1 MSCDESHDL
10 WKYINSSHFMM
21 AVDDNGYF
29 GKSLKFDITIKLLCS
44 HSTADEVV
52 NVYSARPCRL
62 VPSVE
67 LNMLEISQPLLHT
80 GGYLPPFPR
89 QS

>member
-29 GKSLKFDITIKLLCS
+29 GK
-44 HSTADEVV
+44 
-52 NVYSARPCRL
+52 
-62 VPSVE
+62 
-67 LNMLEISQPLLHT
+67 
-80 GGYLPPFPR
+80 
-89 QS
+89 